1 MLLGSLPL
9 LAACRR
15 CCCRVL
21 RLPCKCPLLLVLE
34 QLLLLLRLLLPVP
47 LLLQQ
52 HLLLLCT
59 ACTAGCRELLGGPL
73 GMHECLQDKT
83 KPMRCS
89 NALACS
95 SAHQTLQ
102 DGFTHL

>member
-21 RLPCKCPLLLVLE
+21 RLLCSCTLLFGLVLPLLM
-34 QLLLLLRLLLPVP
+34 LLLPVP

-59 ACTAGCRELLGGPL
+59 A
-73 GMHECLQDKT
+73 
-83 KPMRCS
+83 
-89 NALACS
+89 
-95 SAHQTLQ
+95 
-102 DGFTHL
+102 